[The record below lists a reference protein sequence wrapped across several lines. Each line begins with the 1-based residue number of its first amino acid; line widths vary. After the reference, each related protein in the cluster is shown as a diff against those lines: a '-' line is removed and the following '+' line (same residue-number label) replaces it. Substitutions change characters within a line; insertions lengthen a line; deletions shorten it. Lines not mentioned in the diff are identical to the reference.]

1 MNTSKKELF
10 LLALYIT
17 FMVLVNTIGSKI
29 TTICNVRISVGIF
42 FMPVLFL
49 ITDIVGEVKG
59 QKRATLFV
67 QLAEMMLVILFAMTF
82 LCVKLRPNET
92 WGMQEQYTAIFGSS
106 MRMTVASIL
115 SFIISQNLDVSMFFR
130 LRKVSG
136 GRKLWIRNNVAT
148 IISQGVDTTIFMFL
162 AFYHINAKYTAAFVF
177 SLVLPYWI
185 FKIILA
191 LLDTPFCY
199 LGVKWLRKGSSLSDE
214 VSVS

>member
-115 SFIISQNLDVSMFFR
+115 SFIISQ
-130 LRKVSG
+130 
-136 GRKLWIRNNVAT
+136 
-148 IISQGVDTTIFMFL
+148 GVDTTIFMFL